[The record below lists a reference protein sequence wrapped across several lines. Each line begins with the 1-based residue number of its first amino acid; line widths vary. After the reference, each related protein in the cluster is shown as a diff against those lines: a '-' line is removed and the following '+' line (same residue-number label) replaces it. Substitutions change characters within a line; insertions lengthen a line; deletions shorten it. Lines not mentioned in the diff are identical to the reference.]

1 MPAYLYLCL
10 DGLRIGVLRSRSG
23 LSVISVPWL
32 KSWGFFVKSG
42 IALLG
47 FLPEF
52 ADFLF
57 LNANYLQLQIVCITF
72 APKYN

>member
-52 ADFLF
+52 ADFFIFKCKLF
-57 LNANYLQLQIVCITF
+57 AIANYLHYICAKI
-72 APKYN
+72 

>member
-1 MPAYLYLCL
+1 MLAYLYLCL

-42 IALLG
+42 IALPR

-52 ADFLF
+52 ADFF
-57 LNANYLQLQIVCITF
+57 IFKCESFAIANHLHYICAKI
-72 APKYN
+72 